1 MMACSAAFGLGGG
14 GDLTWLAIAFS
25 VRLNVGTWPPFQA
38 GQLPFIGVQML
49 DQWHLPVTF
58 EGEKAKQRGQL

>member
-1 MMACSAAFGLGGG
+1 MGGEGGL
-14 GDLTWLAIAFS
+14 TVLAIFS
-25 VRLNVGTWPPFQA
+25 VRLNVGTWPPLQA
-38 GQLPFIGVQML
+38 GPLPFIGIQWL